1 MPIGNW
7 STVNIPT
14 DLARKSYSAAMMRY
28 MPNGG
33 CTLFG
38 LTALLGEETAYQI
51 EHGFYSK
58 TMVFPSVTL
67 NAAVADGVATT
78 FTVLDSSSI
87 TVGMVLRADTTGENV
102 LVTAVPNGTSL
113 TVRRALGG
121 TSAAIGNTVK
131 LWQVGNAYEE
141 GSLRPAAVSIVPV
154 RQINYTQIFRNTW
167 AVTGTSEAT
176 DVIAGGTLVAE
187 NKQDCAAFH
196 ATAIETAL
204 IFGKKYMGTLNGMP
218 FHTMG
223 GLIEAISTN
232 APGNIA
238 TLLATT
244 NYTQLE
250 AALDP
255 QFDQTTDPKGTRERL
270 KLVGGTALRVLN
282 SIARVNSQYE
292 ISTGEKEWGLQ
303 FSSFKL
309 PRGRFNMIEHPLF
322 NAYGGSSSWSKMAL
336 DVDVNTFQ
344 AAYLRG
350 RKTKFKDFGQGSN
363 AADNGIDAIGGT
375 VTTEMTCLVRNPA
388 ANAVQYNYTAAA
400 VG

>member
-7 STVNIPT
+7 STTNIPT
-14 DLARKSYSAAMMRY
+14 DLARKSYAAAMMRY

-38 LTALLGEETAYQI
+38 LTALMAEETAYQI

-67 NAAVADGVATT
+67 GAAVADGVATS
-78 FTVLDSSSI
+78 FTVADSSAI
-87 TVGMVLRADTTGENV
+87 TVGMVLRADTTNENV
-102 LVTAVPNGTSL
+102 LVIAVPDATHI

-121 TSAAIGNTVK
+121 TSGAIANTVK
-131 LWQVGNAYEE
+131 LWQVGNAFEE
-141 GSLRPAAVSIVPV
+141 GSLRPPAVSIVPV

-167 AVTGTSEAT
+167 AVTGTSQAT

-187 NKQDCAAFH
+187 NKQDCSAFH

-223 GLIEAISTN
+223 GVLEAITTN
-232 APGNIA
+232 APGNVA
-238 TLLATT
+238 TLLSTT

-270 KLVGGTALRVLN
+270 KLVGGVGLRVLN
-282 SIARVNSQYE
+282 NIARVNSQYE
-292 ISTGEKEWGLQ
+292 IETGEKEWGLQ

-309 PRGRFNMIEHPLF
+309 PRGRFNVVEHPLF
-322 NAYGGSSSWSKMAL
+322 NAYGGSSSWAKMAL
-336 DVDVNTFQ
+336 DVDTSSFSV
-344 AAYLRG
+344 AYLRG
-350 RKTKFKDFGQGSN
+350 RKTAFKDFGQGSN
-363 AADNGIDAIGGT
+363 AADSGIDAIGGT
-375 VTTEMTCLVRNPA
+375 VTTEMTCLVKNPA

-400 VG
+400 IG

>member
-1 MPIGNW
+1 MPIGTW
-7 STVNIPT
+7 STTNIPT
-14 DLARKSYSAAMMRY
+14 DLARKSYAAAMMRY

-33 CTLFG
+33 CTLYG
-38 LTALLGEETAYQI
+38 LTALMAEETAYQI

-67 NAAVADGVATT
+67 SGAIADGVATT
-78 FTVLDSSSI
+78 FPVADSSSI
-87 TVGMVLRADTTGENV
+87 TVGMVLRADSTNENV

-121 TSAAIGNTVK
+121 TSAAIANSVK
-131 LWQVGNAYEE
+131 LWQVGNAFEE
-141 GSLRPAAVSIVPV
+141 GSLRPPAVSIVPV

-167 AVTGTSEAT
+167 AITGTGEAT
-176 DVIAGGTLVAE
+176 DVIAGNALVAE
-187 NKQDCAAFH
+187 NKQDCSAFH

-223 GLIEAISTN
+223 GIIEAISAN
-232 APGNIA
+232 APGNIS

-255 QFDQTTDPKGTRERL
+255 QFDQTTDPKATRERL
-270 KLVGGTALRVLN
+270 KLVGGNALRVLN
-282 SIARVNSQYE
+282 NIARVNSDYE
-292 ISTGEKEWGLQ
+292 VKTMEKEWGLK
-303 FSSFKL
+303 FSNFRM
-309 PRGRFNMIEHPLF
+309 PRGEFNVIEHPLF
-322 NAYGGSSSWSKMAL
+322 NAYGGGSSWSKMAI
-336 DVDVNTFQ
+336 DVDTASYSV
-344 AAYLRG
+344 AHLRG
-350 RKTKFKDFGQGSN
+350 RKTAFKDFGAGSN
-363 AADNGIDAIGGT
+363 AADNGIDARGGT
-375 VTTEMTCLVRNPA
+375 VTTEMTMLVKNPA